1 MSFKPLP
8 EQSSLDKIATPSAR
22 ARQKP
27 TPKKS
32 YLLALALASSA
43 LVTGIA
49 VTSTTQA
56 ASLGDLFSS
65 DQSAGQKKFL
75 SVDQAFK
82 VSHSSKALDKG
93 TQLSINFD
101 ITPEHYVYRDQI
113 KLSLPAGVTAAPF
126 SFSQSPISI
135 DDPTF
140 GRVPVFDQTNMVAT
154 TTLMASDGKS
164 VDNAAV
170 TIGWQGCAK
179 AGLCYPPEKIK
190 TSVTITGVPQQA
202 AAAPASNTSTN
213 ASTNKNSTATAKNA
227 ANPTTSSATQTNI
240 AKATVTSTGAAAAQA
255 PSNSSAQAA
264 DATDKALNA
273 ESAGA
278 DENSIDANGA
288 NGANAALDNN
298 EATALAADNV
308 DGTYLEAADL
318 NNPDLNTDNTAN
330 VNVSNPESETQ
341 KLNNQDPN
349 SLAANNLEESDPF
362 GLAAHPW
369 LALGLLFLA
378 GLGLALTPC
387 VLPMLPI
394 VANIVARQQN
404 PTVKKGVILTTSYA
418 IGVSIAYGILGAV
431 IAVFGESLG
440 IIGWLQN
447 PIILISFALIFVL
460 LALYMLGV
468 FSIRLP
474 YFISSKMQG
483 LSQAGDS
490 KLGSAGG
497 SLAAGFLSALV
508 VSPCVS
514 APLFGALLAVS
525 TIGSPLLG
533 FAALFMLGLGLSA
546 PLILIGATQGKI
558 MPKAGE
564 WMNWVKQGFALLL
577 FAVALLLLE
586 RVFISP
592 MMLLVWAL
600 WFMVVATWA
609 WSWLGKARMLTQAI
623 GLVAGIWAATLIIG
637 AALGNDDSL
646 QPLASLSAAPLMM
659 QGNGQSIATPSTH
672 SDETI
677 TTLAQLDAITSANP
691 KVLVDLTA
699 DWCIECRIMDKNL
712 FTTRPVQM
720 QDWQLVRL
728 DITETTAESKAIL
741 ARYQL
746 FGPPTLL
753 YYQDGQLIKKQV
765 GEIGRQQF
773 EQTLTAL
780 N

>member
-1 MSFKPLP
+1 MSIKTVKSISSFKAVSTRN
-8 EQSSLDKIATPSAR
+8 QSSKNLPSVVNKA
-22 ARQKP
+22 
-27 TPKKS
+27 PKKS
-32 YLLALALASSA
+32 YLLALTIASSSLFVGLTA
-43 LVTGIA
+43 T
-49 VTSTTQA
+49 TMTTQA
-56 ASLGDLFSS
+56 AGLGDLFSS
-65 DQSAGQKKFL
+65 NQSAGQSKFL
-75 SVDQAFK
+75 SVDKAFQ
-82 VSHSSKALDKG
+82 VTSSSKAVKAG

-101 ITPEHYVYRDQI
+101 ITPEHYVYKNQL
-113 KLSLPAGVTAAPF
+113 KLTLPAGVTAAPF
-126 SFSQSPISI
+126 TFSQTPVLI

-140 GRVPVFDQTNMVAT
+140 GKVPVFDQKNMVAT
-154 TTLMASDGKS
+154 TTLSINGKS
-164 VDNAAV
+164 IDNAAV
-170 TIGWQGCAK
+170 VIGWQGCAK

-190 TSVTITGVPQQA
+190 TTVDIVASSPQAGVNTTNNVTGVAKGDVNQETTTNANSVNNSNSVTTSEAPNATSIDSTEAMSPEAEQA
-202 AAAPASNTSTN
+202 LAEEDEVIDYALLEDGTLANELSVTNTISGADTPLADNAAPTN
-213 ASTNKNSTATAKNA
+213 DTLATADNL
-227 ANPTTSSATQTNI
+227 
-240 AKATVTSTGAAAAQA
+240 
-255 PSNSSAQAA
+255 A
-264 DATDKALNA
+264 D
-273 ESAGA
+273 G
-278 DENSIDANGA
+278 
-288 NGANAALDNN
+288 
-298 EATALAADNV
+298 
-308 DGTYLEAADL
+308 
-318 NNPDLNTDNTAN
+318 
-330 VNVSNPESETQ
+330 
-341 KLNNQDPN
+341 
-349 SLAANNLEESDPF
+349 DPF
-362 GLAAHPW
+362 GLAKHPW

-404 PTVKKGVILTTSYA
+404 PTVKKGIILTTSYA

-447 PIILISFALIFVL
+447 PIILISFAVIFVL
-460 LALYMLGV
+460 LALYMLEV
-468 FSIRLP
+468 FTIRLP
-474 YFISSKMQG
+474 HFISSKMQG

-525 TIGSPLLG
+525 TIGNPLLG
-533 FAALFMLGLGLSA
+533 FAALFMLGFGLSA

-577 FAVALLLLE
+577 FAVALLLIE
-586 RVFISP
+586 RVFISSV
-592 MMLLVWAL
+592 MLLVWAL

-609 WSWLGKARMLTQAI
+609 WSWRGKGRMLSQAI
-623 GLVAGIWAATLIIG
+623 GLIAGIWAATLVIG

-646 QPLASLSAAPLMM
+646 HPLASLSAAPMLV
-659 QGNGQSIATPSTH
+659 QSANGQAGAQNNATNN
-672 SDETI
+672 SDEHI
-677 TTLAQLDAITSANP
+677 TTLAELDVITAANP

-712 FTTRPVQM
+712 FTNRPAQM

-728 DITETTAESKAIL
+728 DITETTADSKAIL
-741 ARYQL
+741 ARYKL

-753 YYQDGQLIKKQV
+753 YYQDGQLVQKQV
-765 GEIGRQQF
+765 GEIGRAEF

-780 N
+780 NK

>member
-1 MSFKPLP
+1 MSIKTAKSISSFKAVSTRN
-8 EQSSLDKIATPSAR
+8 QSSKHLPSVVN
-22 ARQKP
+22 KV
-27 TPKKS
+27 PKQS
-32 YLLALALASSA
+32 YLLALTIASSSLFA
-43 LVTGIA
+43 GLTA
-49 VTSTTQA
+49 TTMTTQA
-56 ASLGDLFSS
+56 AGLGDLFSS
-65 DQSAGQKKFL
+65 NQSAGQSKFL
-75 SVDQAFK
+75 SVDKAFQ
-82 VSHSSKALDKG
+82 VTSSSKAVKAG

-101 ITPEHYVYRDQI
+101 ITPEHYVYKNQL
-113 KLSLPAGVTAAPF
+113 KLTLPAGVTAAPF
-126 SFSQSPISI
+126 TFSQTPVLI

-140 GRVPVFDQTNMVAT
+140 GKVPVFDQKNMVAT
-154 TTLMASDGKS
+154 TTLSINGKS
-164 VDNAAV
+164 IDNAAV
-170 TIGWQGCAK
+170 VIGWQGCAK
-179 AGLCYPPEKIK
+179 AGLCYPPEKVK
-190 TSVTITGVPQQA
+190 TTVDIVASAPQAGVNTTSNVTGVAKSDDNQE
-202 AAAPASNTSTN
+202 TTN
-213 ASTNKNSTATAKNA
+213 ANSVN
-227 ANPTTSSATQTNI
+227 NSD
-240 AKATVTSTGAAAAQA
+240 TVTSSETLNATSIEGSEALGFEAEQAIAEDDVIDYALLDDGALEEELGTANSISGADTSLTGNTETNDTLAAA
-255 PSNSSAQAA
+255 
-264 DATDKALNA
+264 D
-273 ESAGA
+273 
-278 DENSIDANGA
+278 
-288 NGANAALDNN
+288 
-298 EATALAADNV
+298 
-308 DGTYLEAADL
+308 
-318 NNPDLNTDNTAN
+318 
-330 VNVSNPESETQ
+330 
-341 KLNNQDPN
+341 
-349 SLAANNLEESDPF
+349 SDPF
-362 GLAAHPW
+362 GLAKHPW

-447 PIILISFALIFVL
+447 PIILISFAVIFVL
-460 LALYMLGV
+460 LALYMLEV
-468 FSIRLP
+468 FTIRLP

-525 TIGSPLLG
+525 TIGNPLLG
-533 FAALFMLGLGLSA
+533 FAALFMLGFGLSA

-558 MPKAGE
+558 MPKAGA

-577 FAVALLLLE
+577 FAVALLLIE

-592 MMLLVWAL
+592 LMLLVWAL

-609 WSWLGKARMLTQAI
+609 WSWRGKGRMLSQAI
-623 GLVAGIWAATLIIG
+623 GLIAGIWAATLVIG

-646 QPLASLSAAPLMM
+646 HPLASLSATPMLLQSA
-659 QGNGQSIATPSTH
+659 NGQAGAQNNATNN
-672 SDETI
+672 SDEHI
-677 TTLAQLDAITSANP
+677 TTLAELDVITAANP

-712 FTTRPVQM
+712 FTNRPTQM

-728 DITETTAESKAIL
+728 DITETTADSKAIL
-741 ARYQL
+741 ARYKL

-753 YYQDGQLIKKQV
+753 YYQDGQLVQKQV
-765 GEIGRQQF
+765 GEIGRAEF

-780 N
+780 NK

>member
-1 MSFKPLP
+1 MSIKTAKSISSFKAVSTSN
-8 EQSSLDKIATPSAR
+8 QSSKNLPSVVNKA
-22 ARQKP
+22 
-27 TPKKS
+27 PKKS
-32 YLLALALASSA
+32 YLLALTIASSSLFA
-43 LVTGIA
+43 GLTA
-49 VTSTTQA
+49 TTMTTQA
-56 ASLGDLFSS
+56 AGLGDLFSS
-65 DQSAGQKKFL
+65 NQSAGQSKFL
-75 SVDQAFK
+75 SVDKAFQ
-82 VSHSSKALDKG
+82 VTSSSKAVKAG

-101 ITPEHYVYRDQI
+101 ITPEHYVYKNQL
-113 KLSLPAGVTAAPF
+113 KLTLPAGVTAAPF
-126 SFSQSPISI
+126 TFSQTPVLI

-140 GRVPVFDQTNMVAT
+140 GKVPVFDQKNMVAT
-154 TTLMASDGKS
+154 TTLSTNGKS
-164 VDNAAV
+164 IDNAAV
-170 TIGWQGCAK
+170 VIGWQGCAK

-190 TSVTITGVPQQA
+190 TTVDIVASAPQAGVNTTSNVTGVAKVDVNQETTTDANSVNNSNSVTTSEAPNATSIDSTEAMSAEAEQA
-202 AAAPASNTSTN
+202 LAEEDEVIDYALLDDEALDGELGATNTISGADTPLADNAAPINDTL
-213 ASTNKNSTATAKNA
+213 ATADNL
-227 ANPTTSSATQTNI
+227 
-240 AKATVTSTGAAAAQA
+240 
-255 PSNSSAQAA
+255 A
-264 DATDKALNA
+264 D
-273 ESAGA
+273 G
-278 DENSIDANGA
+278 
-288 NGANAALDNN
+288 
-298 EATALAADNV
+298 
-308 DGTYLEAADL
+308 
-318 NNPDLNTDNTAN
+318 
-330 VNVSNPESETQ
+330 
-341 KLNNQDPN
+341 
-349 SLAANNLEESDPF
+349 DPF
-362 GLAAHPW
+362 GLAKHPW

-447 PIILISFALIFVL
+447 PIILISFAVIFVL
-460 LALYMLGV
+460 LALYMLEV
-468 FSIRLP
+468 FTIRLP
-474 YFISSKMQG
+474 HFISSKMQG

-490 KLGSAGG
+490 KLGSTGG

-525 TIGSPLLG
+525 TIGNPLLG
-533 FAALFMLGLGLSA
+533 FAALFMLGFGLSA

-577 FAVALLLLE
+577 FAVALLLIE
-586 RVFISP
+586 RVFISSV
-592 MMLLVWAL
+592 MLLVWAL

-609 WSWLGKARMLTQAI
+609 WSWRGKGRMLSQAI
-623 GLVAGIWAATLIIG
+623 GLIAGIWAATLVIG

-646 QPLASLSAAPLMM
+646 HPLASLSAAPMLV
-659 QGNGQSIATPSTH
+659 QSANGQAGAQNNATNN
-672 SDETI
+672 SDEHI
-677 TTLAQLDAITSANP
+677 TTLAELDVITAANP

-712 FTTRPVQM
+712 FTNRPAQM

-728 DITETTAESKAIL
+728 DITETTADSKAIL
-741 ARYQL
+741 ARYKL

-753 YYQDGQLIKKQV
+753 YYQDGQLVQKQV
-765 GEIGRQQF
+765 GETGRAEF

-780 N
+780 NK

>member
-1 MSFKPLP
+1 MSIKTVKSISSFKAVSTRN
-8 EQSSLDKIATPSAR
+8 QSSNNQPSVVNKA
-22 ARQKP
+22 
-27 TPKKS
+27 PKKS
-32 YLLALALASSA
+32 YLLALTIASSSLFA
-43 LVTGIA
+43 GLTA
-49 VTSTTQA
+49 TTMTTQA
-56 ASLGDLFSS
+56 AGLGDLFSS
-65 DQSAGQKKFL
+65 NQSAGQSKFL
-75 SVDQAFK
+75 SVDKAFQ
-82 VSHSSKALDKG
+82 VTSSSKAVKAG

-101 ITPEHYVYRDQI
+101 ITPEHYVYKNQL
-113 KLSLPAGVTAAPF
+113 KLTLPAGVTAAPF
-126 SFSQSPISI
+126 TFSQTPVLI

-140 GRVPVFDQTNMVAT
+140 GKVPVFDQKNMVAT
-154 TTLMASDGKS
+154 TTLSINGKS
-164 VDNAAV
+164 IDNAAV
-170 TIGWQGCAK
+170 VIGWQGCAK

-190 TSVTITGVPQQA
+190 TTVDIVASSPQAGVNTTNNVTSVAKGDVNQETTTNANSVNNSNSVTTSEAPNATSIDSTEAMSAEAEQA
-202 AAAPASNTSTN
+202 LAEEDEVIDYALLEDGTLANELSVTNTISGADTPLADNAAPTN
-213 ASTNKNSTATAKNA
+213 DTLATADNL
-227 ANPTTSSATQTNI
+227 
-240 AKATVTSTGAAAAQA
+240 
-255 PSNSSAQAA
+255 A
-264 DATDKALNA
+264 D
-273 ESAGA
+273 G
-278 DENSIDANGA
+278 
-288 NGANAALDNN
+288 
-298 EATALAADNV
+298 
-308 DGTYLEAADL
+308 
-318 NNPDLNTDNTAN
+318 
-330 VNVSNPESETQ
+330 
-341 KLNNQDPN
+341 
-349 SLAANNLEESDPF
+349 DPF
-362 GLAAHPW
+362 GLAKHPW

-447 PIILISFALIFVL
+447 PVILISFAVIFVL
-460 LALYMLGV
+460 LALYMLEV
-468 FSIRLP
+468 FTIRLP
-474 YFISSKMQG
+474 HFISSKMQG

-525 TIGSPLLG
+525 TIGNPLLG
-533 FAALFMLGLGLSA
+533 FAALFMLGFGLSA
-546 PLILIGATQGKI
+546 PLILIGTTQGKI

-577 FAVALLLLE
+577 FAVALLLIE
-586 RVFISP
+586 RVFISSV
-592 MMLLVWAL
+592 MLLVWAL

-609 WSWLGKARMLTQAI
+609 WSWRGKGRMLSQAI
-623 GLVAGIWAATLIIG
+623 GLIAGIWAATLVIG

-646 QPLASLSAAPLMM
+646 HPLASLSAAPMLV
-659 QGNGQSIATPSTH
+659 QSANGQAGAQNNATNN
-672 SDETI
+672 SDEHI
-677 TTLAQLDAITSANP
+677 TTLAELDVITAANP

-712 FTTRPVQM
+712 FTNRPAQM

-728 DITETTAESKAIL
+728 DITETTADSKAIL
-741 ARYQL
+741 ARYKL

-753 YYQDGQLIKKQV
+753 YYQDGQLVQKQV
-765 GEIGRQQF
+765 GEIGRAEF

-780 N
+780 NK